1 MWVANAA
8 GQLEA
13 LDLGA
18 GRVAGALK
26 GSAGSVRALALHPSE
41 PVLASVGLDR
51 FLRVHSTA
59 SRKQLAAVY
68 LKQHLT
74 GVAFCRAP
82 DLAPPEA
89 PAQEEGAAGEVQA
102 PERAAGQ
109 ERKRAK
115 GRKKAKQ

>member
-8 GQLEA
+8 GQLEV
-13 LDLGA
+13 LDLETGKM
-18 GRVAGALK
+18 AGALK

-82 DLAPPEA
+82 DLPPTEA
-89 PAQEEGAAGEVQA
+89 PAQEEGAPGEAQVH
-102 PERAAGQ
+102 ERAAGQ
-109 ERKRAK
+109 GLKRAK
-115 GRKKAKQ
+115 SRKKSKQ